1 MAVDKTNDKK
11 GEEAVERLRE
21 LIQSGTSTDVLR
33 HCQMKAAEINL
44 FNGQTDILEVKQV
57 IRANRSAKTDLFVV
71 FKDLSKPLGVSVISA
86 GSGSNNH
93 VERRNV
99 EFYRKDLGLEDDSL
113 RLLQLLTGSR
123 KPNEATSNEVIREPS
138 AGEEYTRYSDLTQTA
153 QKTLIDQIKLVRNQL
168 ATNALLGRGNAV
180 KCKDGKLRADEV
192 SLIAFLDQKN
202 PEAVKWTFCDARE
215 VIDSITADEVT
226 ASRDGGN
233 QINLGRA
240 MVLKR
245 FGGGSKKG
253 DTSQKDQLQIQI
265 YPRIL
270 YKRSTDFGHYKRV
283 SEQLGLRG
291 LEPESED
298 TEEVFLTSKAK
309 AAKRG
314 LEAEDALADEISQ
327 HNPDC
332 RWIVEESTGSKAYS
346 TYKAESPN
354 NNEKADVVIFPI
366 LKPGEIEA
374 SLSIKTYRPD
384 VSFGQ
389 VNRRKIDKYAEVFKM
404 PNDVLTIF
412 RKYLKKGTN
421 GERMKFNKTPGISG
435 DEAGKVFLF
444 LKSKQ
449 QEILQFIFCGAPSSD
464 QKADWIL
471 LHSYTDDNWRARIG
485 QKDNWKLYRL
495 SDVIYACQ
503 AIYPQSSPK
512 GDIIVGGGITAQR
525 KGADKTDKNAD
536 DLQFKLSPNSIIE
549 LMDKTREHW
558 EKRPRISPSI

>member
-1 MAVDKTNDKK
+1 MGAKKSNDKK
-11 GEEAVERLRE
+11 GEESVERLRE
-21 LIQSGTSTDVLR
+21 LIQSGVNQDILR

-44 FNGQTDILEVKQV
+44 FNGQADLLEVKEV
-57 IRANRSAKTDLFVV
+57 IRANRRAKTDLFVV

-123 KPNEATSNEVIREPS
+123 KPNEATSNEVTREPS
-138 AGEEYTRYSDLTQTA
+138 AGEEYTRYSDLTQIA
-153 QKTLIDQIKLVRNQL
+153 QKTLIDQIKLIRNQL

-226 ASRDGGN
+226 ASRDEGN

-245 FGGGSKKG
+245 YGGGSKKG

-270 YKRSTDFGHYKRV
+270 YRRSTDFGHYKRV
-283 SEQLGLRG
+283 SEQLGLRR

-298 TEEVFLTSKAK
+298 TEEVILTSKAK

-332 RWIVEESTGSKAYS
+332 RWIVEESTGSKAYNA
-346 TYKAESPN
+346 YKAESPK

-366 LKPGEIEA
+366 LIPGKIEA
-374 SLSIKTYRPD
+374 SLSIKTYRPS

-389 VNRRKIDKYAEVFKM
+389 VNRGSIDKYAEVFKM
-404 PNDVLTIF
+404 PNDVLAIF

-421 GERMKFNKTPGISG
+421 GERMKFNRMPG

-485 QKDNWKLYRL
+485 YRDSWKLYKL

-503 AIYPQSSPK
+503 ATYPQSSPK
-512 GDIIVGGGITAQR
+512 GDIILGGGITAQR
-525 KGADKTDKNAD
+525 KGADKTDPRAD
-536 DLQFKLSPNSIIE
+536 DLQFKLSPNAIIE
-549 LMDKTREHW
+549 LMEKTRGHW
-558 EKRPRISPSI
+558 EKRPSIPPSV

>member
-1 MAVDKTNDKK
+1 MGAKKSNDKK

-21 LIQSGTSTDVLR
+21 LIQSGANEDILR

-44 FNGQTDILEVKQV
+44 FNGQTEHLEVKQV
-57 IRANRSAKTDLFVV
+57 IRASRSAKTDLFVV
-71 FKDLSKPLGVSVISA
+71 FEHLSKPLGVSVISA
-86 GSGSNNH
+86 GSGSSNH

-99 EFYRKDLGLEDDSL
+99 EFYRKDLGLEDDAL
-113 RLLQLLTGSR
+113 RLLQLFTGSR
-123 KPNEATSNEVIREPS
+123 KPNEATSNEVTREPS

-153 QKTLIDQIKLVRNQL
+153 QKTLIDQIKLVRNEL

-192 SLIAFLDQKN
+192 SLIAFLDQKK
-202 PEAVKWTFCDARE
+202 PELTKWTFCDARQ
-215 VIDSITADEVT
+215 VVDSITADEVA
-226 ASRDGGN
+226 ASRDEGN

-240 MVLKR
+240 MILKR
-245 FGGGSKKG
+245 YGGGSKKG

-283 SEQLGLRG
+283 SAQLGLQR

-298 TEEVFLTSKAK
+298 TDAVLLTSKAK

-332 RWIVEESTGSKAYS
+332 RWIVEESTGSKDYS
-346 TYKAESPN
+346 TYKAESPSN
-354 NNEKADVVIFPI
+354 NKKADVVIFPI
-366 LKPGEIEA
+366 LKPGAIEA

-389 VNRRKIDKYAEVFKM
+389 VNRGEIEMYAEVFKM
-404 PNDVLTIF
+404 PNDILTIF
-412 RKYLKKGTN
+412 KKYLKKGPN
-421 GERMKFNKTPGISG
+421 GERMKFNRIPGISG
-435 DEAGKVFLF
+435 EEAGKVFLF

-449 QEILQFIFCGAPSSD
+449 QEILQYIFCGAPNSD

-471 LHSYTDDNWRARIG
+471 LHSYTDENWRSRIG
-485 QKDNWKLYRL
+485 QKDNWRLYRL

-503 AIYPQSSPK
+503 AVHPQSSPK
-512 GDIIVGGGITAQR
+512 GDIILAGGVTAQR

-536 DLQFKLSPNSIIE
+536 DLQFKLSPKAIIE
-549 LMDKTREHW
+549 LMEKTRDHW
-558 EKRPRISPSI
+558 SKKPSLPPGV